1 MGWCRRPVLKYIC
14 ATAAPTLTI
23 RRSHSRIM
31 PFQTRRCWTWYFT
44 PGQGKRRGSQHDL
57 MGGWG
62 PLDNSGFYKE
72 ERICIRLHSVK
83 QLRIPRAI
91 IAETELHLQR
101 HALVSEEGMVV
112 WSGVVEKD
120 TRIVRT
126 CLHPR
131 QRCTVVGVDVPI
143 EESQRINGVLN
154 ERGETL
160 LAQVHSHPGGVFH
173 SNTDNNFAV
182 TFTLGF
188 VSIVVPF
195 FGR

>member
-1 MGWCRRPVLKYIC
+1 MG
-14 ATAAPTLTI
+14 
-23 RRSHSRIM
+23 
-31 PFQTRRCWTWYFT
+31 
-44 PGQGKRRGSQHDL
+44 
-57 MGGWG
+57 
-62 PLDNSGFYKE
+62 
-72 ERICIRLHSVK
+72 LHSVK

-101 HALVSEEGMVV
+101 HALVSEEGMVI

-120 TRIVRT
+120 ARIVRT

-143 EESQRINGVLN
+143 EESQRINEVLN

-195 FGR
+195 FGRQGLYDLCRCGVWVHEGYGKWRRLSEDETKTAMIIIE